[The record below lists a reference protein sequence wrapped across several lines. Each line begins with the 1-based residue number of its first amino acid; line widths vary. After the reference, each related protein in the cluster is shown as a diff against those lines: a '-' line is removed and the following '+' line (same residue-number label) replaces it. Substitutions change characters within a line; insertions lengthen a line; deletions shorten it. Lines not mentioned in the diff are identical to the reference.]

1 MAIRNI
7 RHSGLRRL
15 FEREDAHKLH
25 AAHVPRIRAILA
37 ALDRAD
43 AMALLSQPT
52 YRLHP
57 LKGDLAGQW
66 VVAVSRTWRIVF
78 RVESGDVFDVDLV
91 DYH

>member
-1 MAIRNI
+1 MAIQSI
-7 RHSGLRRL
+7 RHGGLRRL
-15 FEREDAHKLH
+15 FEREDARKLH

-43 AMALLSQPT
+43 ALALLAQPT

-57 LKGDLAGQW
+57 LKGDLKGQW
-66 VVAVSRTWRIVF
+66 AVAVSRTWRIVF
-78 RVESGDVFDVDLV
+78 RVERGDVFDVDLV

>member
-1 MAIRNI
+1 
-7 RHSGLRRL
+7 
-15 FEREDAHKLH
+15 
-25 AAHVPRIRAILA
+25 
-37 ALDRAD
+37 
-43 AMALLSQPT
+43 MALLSQPT

>member
-1 MAIRNI
+1 MAIQSI

-15 FEREDAHKLH
+15 FERGDVRKLH

-43 AMALLSQPT
+43 ALALLSQPT

-57 LKGDLAGQW
+57 LKGNLAGQW
-66 VVAVSRTWRIVF
+66 AVAVSRTWRIVF
-78 RVESGDVFDVDLV
+78 RVKNGDVFNVDLV